1 MRSGFASQVSW
12 LSLGRIFASL
22 VQAAGLVL
30 LARSSSPDNVGIV
43 LVFVA
48 FATVPQVVFD
58 AGISTYV
65 IRERAL
71 QKSSASIPL
80 ALSYGTRLAFTLGIL
95 TFIALILLGLILN
108 STYFLMLPLCI
119 WIAAERN
126 ADLWLGLLVA
136 DGDAERNV
144 LILIAR
150 RLLTVLVFEIAILLA
165 IDPIFGF
172 STGMMLSSLLG
183 ILLTRRQIVPSLGS
197 REAIGFRQLMRRTRH
212 FWMNSVF
219 AQARNL
225 DAILVSSFAG
235 PVQAGFYSMGTRLIN
250 PLRILPDS
258 LAGVMLPAAS
268 RGTYR
273 AAHFRKRVVVV
284 IGGMSVLFMLIAL
297 VCPLAVP
304 IFLGAAYEGMV
315 PATQVIVIGLA
326 FGSVAS
332 VLNAL
337 LMARGHEHAVAVT
350 TGVTTGLCIVG
361 VVLGASMAQA
371 FGAAVG
377 AAVSFVLQATIVVT
391 LGRRYRLI

>member
-1 MRSGFASQVSW
+1 MRSGFARQVSW
-12 LSLGRIFASL
+12 LALGRIFASV
-22 VQAAGLVL
+22 VQASGLVL
-30 LARSSSPDNVGIV
+30 LARSSSPDTVGV
-43 LVFVA
+43 VMVFIA
-48 FATVPQVVFD
+48 FASVPQVVFD
-58 AGISTYV
+58 AGLSTYV

-71 QKSSASIPL
+71 HKRSPSIPL
-80 ALSYGTRLAFTLGIL
+80 ALSYGTRLALTLGIL
-95 TFIALILLGLILN
+95 TLVSLILLGWFAN

-144 LILIAR
+144 LILVAR
-150 RLLTVLVFEIAILLA
+150 RLLTVLIFELAVLLSV
-165 IDPIFGF
+165 DPILGF
-172 STGMMLSSLLG
+172 SMGMMFSALLG
-183 ILLTRRQIVPSLGS
+183 VVVTRRQIIPSLGFP
-197 REAIGFRQLMRRTRH
+197 EAIGFRELMRRTRH

-273 AAHFRKRVVVV
+273 PTEFRKKVIVV
-284 IGGMSVLFMLIAL
+284 IGGISALFVLIAL
-297 VCPLAVP
+297 SCPIAIP

-315 PATQVIVIGLA
+315 PATQIIVVGLA

-332 VLNAL
+332 ILNAL

-350 TGVTTGLCIVG
+350 TGLTTGLCIVG
-361 VVLGASMAQA
+361 VVIGASSAQS

-377 AAVSFVLQATIVVT
+377 AAVSFVIQAAIVVT

>member
-1 MRSGFASQVSW
+1 MRSGFATQVSW

-22 VQAAGLVL
+22 VQATSLVL
-30 LARSSSPDNVGIV
+30 LARSSSPDAVG
-43 LVFVA
+43 LVTVFIA

-71 QKSSASIPL
+71 QKTNPSIPS
-80 ALSYGTRLAFTLGIL
+80 ALSYGTRLAIALGTL
-95 TFIALILLGLILN
+95 TFISLILLGWLVN
-108 STYFLMLPLCI
+108 TNYYLMLPLSI

-150 RLLTVLVFEIAILLA
+150 RLLTVLIFELTILQS
-165 IDPIFGF
+165 INPIFGF
-172 STGMMLSSLLG
+172 SMGMMLSAILG
-183 ILLTRRQIVPSLGS
+183 IILTRRQIVSSLGS
-197 REAIGFRQLMRRTRH
+197 PELISFGQLMRRTRH

-225 DAILVSSFAG
+225 DAILVAGIAG
-235 PVQAGFYSMGTRLIN
+235 PVQGGFYSMGTRLIN

-258 LAGVMLPAAS
+258 LAGVMLPTAS
-268 RGTYR
+268 RGAYR
-273 AAHFRKRVVVV
+273 VADFRKKVLVV
-284 IGGMSVLFMLIAL
+284 IAGLFVVFLIIVLACPIAI
-297 VCPLAVP
+297 P
-304 IFLGAAYEGMV
+304 IFLGSAYEGMV
-315 PATQVIVIGLA
+315 PATQVIVVGLA

-332 VLNAL
+332 ILNAL
-337 LMARGHEHAVAVT
+337 LMARGQEHLVAVT
-350 TGVTTGLCIVG
+350 TGFTTGLCIVG
-361 VVLGASMAQA
+361 VAIGASMFQSV
-371 FGAAVG
+371 GAAVG
-377 AAVSFVLQATIVVT
+377 AALSFVIQAAIVVT